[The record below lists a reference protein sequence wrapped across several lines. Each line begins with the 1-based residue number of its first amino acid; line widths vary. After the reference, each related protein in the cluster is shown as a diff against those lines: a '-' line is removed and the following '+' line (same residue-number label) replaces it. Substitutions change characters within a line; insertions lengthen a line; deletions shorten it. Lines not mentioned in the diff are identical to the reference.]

1 MLLPV
6 LASLPCAAV
15 TISRAC
21 TPPVTCS
28 RVIPPTGL
36 VLDAGDSPSIARIT
50 LVAGQRYVLDSIG
63 PAWLKLSGSERD
75 RLVLRVDSELRFG
88 QDLILVVKAS
98 ARPTSLSLDL
108 GRDMDFLHLD
118 SSPKKPRNQPSK
130 SVRFSPT
137 VRLQS
142 ASGEESVEAERYE
155 EERDAPA
162 AQSSFAVVSSLGTRH
177 ELSPEQPQ
185 LFVGTDIPFGSAG
198 PVACLALAGDCLHLV
213 LPRATKARGVEVWLR
228 LPPAF
233 PLKSGDTADLWGDDG
248 RLCTVQFDIPKPAR
262 SVPKSKKDGFNPAQA
277 MPAIALET
285 SWQDQRRSRWNGAVE
300 CAPTSAPRVASFAAG
315 CEDIRLGRACQVG
328 EPDQTLSSHHAT
340 VSSHP
345 GGFFSLRPSNAKPVY
360 LLAGKRDQQSR
371 PAIPLR
377 LGDTFVA
384 GKSEFCVVFQQR
396 GNRVAL
402 APDRTVRDE
411 LHLRVAS
418 KSCVLHHQSP
428 SPQQE
433 EEFSSTSTVD
443 VEERSPRFPNLR
455 LDNSAAGDCV
465 VPSFHSVDQFLEF
478 FNLSTLSKEPMM
490 VVMSTKGPKRKEF
503 FVCNALETTF
513 GSSPAWNTVSIPS
526 DGRMS
531 ATHCR
536 IYFCERQER
545 WLLEDLESR
554 NGTFLRVKRGLPLS
568 LCPGDVLA
576 MGLTTVRV
584 TSAQL

>member
-1 MLLPV
+1 MIPAPLFLPSAKV
-6 LASLPCAAV
+6 KVWTPSRLAE
-15 TISRAC
+15 
-21 TPPVTCS
+21 
-28 RVIPPTGL
+28 
-36 VLDAGDSPSIARIT
+36 VLDCQGGLSTAEFSISPSPSA
-50 LVAGQRYVLDSIG
+50 AGYEFRSQLR
-63 PAWLKLSGSERD
+63 AELSLTRSSQRD
-75 RLVLRVDSELRFG
+75 RQLLGQGSKVVFVLGNETRLELEIAGLRPNQVVDRRRISPASE
-88 QDLILVVKAS
+88 A
-98 ARPTSLSLDL
+98 ANSLEALMLYS
-108 GRDMDFLHLD
+108 
-118 SSPKKPRNQPSK
+118 PSK

-411 LHLRVAS
+411 LHLRVA
-418 KSCVLHHQSP
+418 
-428 SPQQE
+428 PQ
-433 EEFSSTSTVD
+433 STS
-443 VEERSPRFPNLR
+443 SPTKLLANPVANLTAQ
-455 LDNSAAGDCV
+455 DEV
-465 VPSFHSVDQFLEF
+465 VKAPMLVLACNVGLTSKQFFLC
-478 FNLSTLSKEPMM
+478 S
-490 VVMSTKGPKRKEF
+490 
-503 FVCNALETTF
+503 ALETTI
-513 GSSPAWNTVSIPS
+513 GSLPSLNHVSLPS

-531 ATHCR
+531 AMHCR
-536 IYFCERQER
+536 VYFCESQER
-545 WLLEDLESR
+545 WFLEDLGSTH
-554 NGTFLRVKRGLPLS
+554 GTFLRVKRDLPLS
-568 LCPGDVLA
+568 LCPGDVLS
-576 MGLTTVRV
+576 MGLTTIRV
-584 TSAQL
+584 LGGL